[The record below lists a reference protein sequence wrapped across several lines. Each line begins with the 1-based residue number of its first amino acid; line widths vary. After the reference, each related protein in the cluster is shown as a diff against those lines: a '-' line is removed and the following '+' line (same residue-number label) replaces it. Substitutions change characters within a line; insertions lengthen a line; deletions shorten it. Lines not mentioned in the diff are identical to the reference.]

1 MALTDADGQ
10 ELELDE
16 VMGLRIDQPPRP
28 LRLSVPLRDP
38 LNLWLHRGLDVIGA
52 VPVPRGWSRQQLTN
66 TQPVLCP
73 ELASLQ
79 RYTALPE
86 GARRV
91 AEDEHIAG
99 SDYPLPG
106 AMERRRSGWD
116 TLGFGR
122 MVSNFARWLAREV
135 ASDEPLMV
143 MHPTQYAALAHG
155 WEWTTGPTRQRW

>member
-1 MALTDADGQ
+1 MSDR
-10 ELELDE
+10 
-16 VMGLRIDQPPRP
+16 LRM
-28 LRLSVPLRDP
+28 SVPLRDP

-73 ELASLQ
+73 ELGSLQ

-106 AMERRRSGWD
+106 AMEVR
-116 TLGFGR
+116 
-122 MVSNFARWLAREV
+122 
-135 ASDEPLMV
+135 
-143 MHPTQYAALAHG
+143 QYAWERQLLHRLGRTRALMRQHWDSLIARAMKTHAQGVDHG
-155 WEWTTGPTRQRW
+155 TDPSAMVTVLRDEEWPR